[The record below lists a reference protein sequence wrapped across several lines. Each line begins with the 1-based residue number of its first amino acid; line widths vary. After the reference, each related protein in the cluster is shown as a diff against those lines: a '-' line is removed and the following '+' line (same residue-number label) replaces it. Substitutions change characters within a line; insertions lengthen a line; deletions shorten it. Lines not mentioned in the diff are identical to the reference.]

1 MGQNFPGGAHGF
13 LFWSP
18 PLLILTQSG
27 FTFPLGSESL
37 CELSKFLQSLLNNFL
52 FLLSE
57 SFYFFLVWVLLGE
70 IGLVWRRKSSQ
81 IFACWWSCTS
91 PVQLTVA
98 FADNVW
104 LKPSSRMLLEK
115 TWLVALLVSGI
126 HNLNFTS
133 DLINLKNNFVR
144 GGQWLKLKT
153 PPVRMYKAEV
163 YQKLKNWPNLHGF
176 SRIRQK
182 VLKVNLNKIP
192 FWKIN
197 NVIQS
202 WKKNTWI

>member
-70 IGLVWRRKSSQ
+70 IVLVWRRKSSQ

-104 LKPSSRMLLEK
+104 LKSQQN
-115 TWLVALLVSGI
+115 VAWENLAGCSVSI
-126 HNLNFTS
+126 RHTQPQFHQRL
-133 DLINLKNNFVR
+133 D
-144 GGQWLKLKT
+144 KLK
-153 PPVRMYKAEV
+153 E
-163 YQKLKNWPNLHGF
+163 
-176 SRIRQK
+176 
-182 VLKVNLNKIP
+182 
-192 FWKIN
+192 
-197 NVIQS
+197 
-202 WKKNTWI
+202 